1 MMVFLDNISPAKAT
15 LLCGTAG
22 FVSSSVFYCMNTTI
36 NYLTFPTILLSQP
49 SHPGSEASGGF
60 FVPATDV
67 PASSVSHLNRQ
78 WQEIYFRGHRV
89 GPSLAIIGGTVF
101 STASYLV
108 DQGFVKQV
116 FAAATVSSFAI
127 VPYTLLFMLSTND
140 ELHRRS
146 FAIVKDPLASKNM
159 DEAETAALLSK
170 WVALNKIRANIPL
183 LSACLGAIGIVA
195 LS

>member
-1 MMVFLDNISPAKAT
+1 MAVFLDNISPAKAT
-15 LLCGTAG
+15 LMCGTAG
-22 FVSSSVFYCMNTTI
+22 VVSSSVFYCMNTTI
-36 NYLTFPTILLSQP
+36 NYLTFPTILLGQP
-49 SHPGSEASGGF
+49 PRPGAKASGDF
-60 FVPATDV
+60 FVPVMNV

-89 GPSLAIIGGTVF
+89 GPALAIIGGTVF
-101 STASYLV
+101 STAAYLA

-159 DEAETAALLSK
+159 DESETAALLSK
-170 WVALNKIRANIPL
+170 WLALNKIRANIAL
-183 LSACLGAIGIVA
+183 LSACLGTIGIIA

>member
-1 MMVFLDNISPAKAT
+1 MAVFLDNISPAKAT

-36 NYLTFPTILLSQP
+36 NYLTFPAILLGQP
-49 SHPGSEASGGF
+49 PHPGSKASGDF
-60 FVPATDV
+60 FVPAMDV

-89 GPSLAIIGGTVF
+89 GPALAIMGGTVF
-101 STASYLV
+101 STASYLA
-108 DQGFVKQV
+108 DQGLVKQV

-127 VPYTLLFMLSTND
+127 VPYTILFMLSTND

-159 DEAETAALLSK
+159 DESETAALLSK
-170 WVALNKIRANIPL
+170 WVALNKIRANIAL
-183 LSACLGAIGIVA
+183 LSACLGAIGIIA